1 MVSSNTI
8 GAFTQWTRDLAIVL
22 GLLFLIGCVSA
33 DVRKFQEGQSL
44 AHNGKPQEAIQ
55 AYRDALEENPRLVE
69 ASLNIGVLFYQQG
82 RVAQAAR
89 EFKLVLE
96 QDPEYA
102 RARENLAITLEAK
115 GDTNDEAKIEAYAEA
130 HKHWQVAMANE
141 YRAEWKAYGKQSI
154 ERLKEKL
161 RMAGEPDVDIPPS
174 DVDTTV
180 PTFAV
185 APRPHDIA
193 LVIGIE
199 TYESQSLTAS
209 PFARADAERVAKYL
223 SALGYDSRNVEVLI
237 NERAMLATI
246 RSRIEHWVSKRAKTD
261 SRVLIYYSG
270 HGSMNPATGD
280 TYLVPYDGNPSD
292 LLNTAYSTKRLY
304 IDLSDLNVNQVVV
317 MLDSCFSGK
326 GSRSVLMEGARPVHD
341 KTANP
346 VVLTSR
352 RLAVL
357 TASSGNQVN
366 IVSQP
371 KQHGLFTYYWLKALL
386 DGQQDLAA
394 IYDYVSPKV
403 QKEANLQDIQQAPS
417 LWPGAE
423 QIRGEFT
430 LWDKP

>member
-1 MVSSNTI
+1 MVSSSPVK
-8 GAFTQWTRDLAIVL
+8 AFAQWASVRAAFL
-22 GLLFLIGCVSA
+22 GLLFLIGCASA
-33 DVRKFQEGQSL
+33 DVRKFQDGKRL
-44 AHNGKPQEAIQ
+44 AHNDKPQEAIQ
-55 AYRDALEENPRLVE
+55 AYRDALEENPRLVQ

-82 RVAQAAR
+82 QFAQAAR

-102 RARENLAITLEAK
+102 RARENLAITHEAK
-115 GDTNDEAKIEAYAEA
+115 GDANDEAKIEAYAEA

-141 YRAEWKAYGKQSI
+141 NRAEWKAYGKQSI

-161 RMAGEPDVDIPPS
+161 RMAGEPDADIPPS

-199 TYESQSLTAS
+199 TYKNQSLTAS

-223 SALGYDSRNVEVLI
+223 GALGYDSHNVAVLI
-237 NERAMLATI
+237 NERATLATI
-246 RSRIEHWVSKRAKTD
+246 RSRVEYWVSERAKTD

-280 TYLVPYDGNPSD
+280 TYIVPHDGNPAD

-304 IDLSDLNVNQVVV
+304 RDLADLNVNQVVV

-326 GSRSVLMEGARPVHD
+326 GSRSVLMEGARPASD
-341 KTANP
+341 KIADP
-346 VVLTSR
+346 VLASR

-357 TASSGNQVN
+357 TAASGSQIN

-394 IYDYVSPKV
+394 IYDYVNPKV
-403 QKEANLQDIQQAPS
+403 QKEANLQDVQQAPS
-417 LWPGAE
+417 LWPGPE